1 MRITD
6 LCPALV
12 RLETILGAP
21 AYLAGGAV
29 RDTYHYRPIKDFD
42 IFVPAETL
50 ADIDF
55 TTLEPAFGPGWSY
68 SHHIPEEYFEGN
80 MAEECGPIAVFEHFD
95 ESCLA
100 GLAMP
105 TELPPIQLI
114 GLKARAGREW
124 GPGTVLQRID
134 IGLCRAL
141 MTARGAAM
149 FTPEFGH
156 DADNHLLTIVD
167 KRDPERSLKRAKRIQ
182 EKYPEFTIVP

>member
-6 LCPALV
+6 LCPALI

-29 RDTYHYRPIKDFD
+29 RDTYHNRPIKDFD

-80 MAEECGPIAVFEHFD
+80 MAEECGPIAVFEHANNYSFD
-95 ESCLA
+95 KGWVPE
-100 GLAMP
+100 
-105 TELPPIQLI
+105 IQLI
-114 GLKARAGREW
+114 GLKAREGREW
-124 GPGTVLQRID
+124 GPEAVLGRID

-141 MTARGAAM
+141 MHARGGITFADD
-149 FTPEFGH
+149 FGH
-156 DADNHLLTIVD
+156 DADNLLLTIVD
-167 KRDPERSLKRAKRIQ
+167 QRDPERSLKRAKRIQ